1 MKDEKQKL
9 KKKGFP
15 VDIGYV
21 GYIKD
26 NNTQVFATEEEY
38 NNYIDDYNQSLKK
51 NDSKKQK

>member
-21 GYIKD
+21 GFIEN

-38 NNYIDDYNQSLKK
+38 NEYINDYNQALK
-51 NDSKKQK
+51 NDSKLSK